1 MFRVLWYFQD
11 CDCVLFIGH
20 VWYPQAS
27 KSCRVNVEDEDA
39 AGIASIHPPFRHWLV
54 ILWVTHRK
62 MWDHKPIETMSIV
75 DACSLFPSG
84 QCIISFN
91 LGKSYNM
98 LQWYLTF
105 KAILPINTRG
115 FVGRFICP
123 TGTNKFHCPKDG
135 TYTVE
140 MLGFCWTICWLP
152 ADITSMRIVRIQWFN
167 STAIY
172 Q

>member
-1 MFRVLWYFQD
+1 MFRVMWYFQD

-20 VWYPQAS
+20 VWYPRAS

-62 MWDHKPIETMSIV
+62 MWDHKPIETMSIF
-75 DACSLFPSG
+75 DACSLFPPG
-84 QCIISFN
+84 QCIE
-91 LGKSYNM
+91 GKELQFCFKWNSYQHAG
-98 LQWYLTF
+98 LCWQ
-105 KAILPINTRG
+105 IHLPHW
-115 FVGRFICP
+115 
-123 TGTNKFHCPKDG
+123 NKQIPLPKDG